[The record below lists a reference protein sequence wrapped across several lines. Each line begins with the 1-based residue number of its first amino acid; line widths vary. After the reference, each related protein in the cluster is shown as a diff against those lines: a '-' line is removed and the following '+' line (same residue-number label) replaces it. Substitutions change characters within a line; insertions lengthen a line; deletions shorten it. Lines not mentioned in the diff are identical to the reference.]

1 MVELRLLT
9 NMPVARFAVQISMG
23 AKNYGA
29 KRTQILNAYDHTST

>member
-9 NMPVARFAVQISMG
+9 NMPARFAVQISMG